1 MQRCFTRWAAAA
13 AWVALATG
21 CACEAGDTE
30 PRATGEPVLAPAVT
44 AVVPAAPAE
53 EGPRFTAAG
62 ELLPPK
68 DYRTWMYVTSGF
80 AMGYGPLA
88 QQAAEGGVQV
98 FDTVFVERPAYER
111 FVATGVWPEST
122 MFVLELRTAEGHGSI
137 VTNGKFQTDLL
148 GLEAAVKDS
157 TRFAGGWGYF
167 ELPSD
172 ATGPTGPAPVLPTTA
187 ACYECHAKNG
197 AVEQTFTQ
205 FYPTL
210 FAVARA
216 KGTVR
221 ADFVGMPPTRTD
233 LFEKVVAE
241 GWPAGERLL
250 ADAATRWPGAGALR
264 EATLNQVGYQLLQ
277 ADEQPEALG
286 MLEYVTRRFPG
297 SANAWDSLSEVQEQA
312 GQGAAALAS
321 VAEGLRALDGDTT
334 VQPRQREA
342 LSRSLSDRKARLV
355 PG

>member
-1 MQRCFTRWAAAA
+1 MQRCFTPWVAAA
-13 AWVALATG
+13 AWAALAAG
-21 CACEAGDTE
+21 CTREAVDTE
-30 PRATGEPVLAPAVT
+30 ARAASEPAAAVLPAT
-44 AVVPAAPAE
+44 TPTAPAE
-53 EGPRFTAAG
+53 ESPRFNAAG

-80 AMGYGPLA
+80 AMSYGPAA
-88 QQAAEGGVQV
+88 QAAAEGGLQV
-98 FDTVFVERPAYER
+98 FDTVFVEHRAYEG
-111 FVATGVWPEST
+111 FLATGVWPEST
-122 MFVLELRTAEGHGSI
+122 TFVLELRTAEGHGSI

-157 TRFAGGWGYF
+157 ARFPGGWGYF
-167 ELPSD
+167 DLPTD
-172 ATGPTGPAPVLPTTA
+172 ATGPIAPAPVLPTTA

-221 ADFVGMPPTRTD
+221 ADFVGMPPTETE
-233 LFEKVVAE
+233 LFERVAAE

-250 ADAATRWPGAGALR
+250 ADAAARWPDAGALR
-264 EATLNQVGYQLLQ
+264 EATLNRMGYRLLQ
-277 ADEQPEALG
+277 AEERPEALA

-297 SANAWDSLSEVQEQA
+297 SANAWDSLSEAQEQA
-312 GQGAAALAS
+312 GQAAAALAS

-334 VQPRQREA
+334 LRPAQRDALTRSLRDREA
-342 LSRSLSDRKARLV
+342 RLA
-355 PG
+355 P